1 MPKGCGTIVLDE
13 KVGNPRE
20 GVWNHDGGSNEPFVA
35 KENCRYDQCPAD
47 ESSGGME
54 NAGQWLAM
62 GQNIVR
68 PEISEGAWLMH
79 GHGADCNA
87 AGRRTDLKKNAI
99 VSLQEGETMAR
110 LQLNYY

>member
-1 MPKGCGTIVLDE
+1 
-13 KVGNPRE
+13 
-20 GVWNHDGGSNEPFVA
+20 
-35 KENCRYDQCPAD
+35 
-47 ESSGGME
+47 ME

-87 AGRRTDLKKNAI
+87 AGRRTDLKKTPL
-99 VSLQEGETMAR
+99 SRSRKAR
-110 LQLNYY
+110 QWRDCS